1 MVEGDLGLR
10 LIAVGD
16 SCSEWVTKVL
26 HVAAEYELAAVRCDD
41 MYDAV
46 ADLAGGD
53 GGCVLVVG
61 SLRELARE
69 NAQFF
74 RVAARNGARCGV
86 WLERSGAGER
96 RDVLVALRAGVWVID
111 TIDEV
116 RVIVETWLAG
126 PGCSPGTPRYVEKGF
141 RATEAELDAL
151 LGQEAD
157 G

>member
-1 MVEGDLGLR
+1 MVEGDLARR

-16 SCSEWVTKVL
+16 SHDRWVTDVL
-26 HVAAEYELAAVRCDD
+26 RVVAEYELAAARCDD
-41 MYDAV
+41 IYAAV
-46 ADLAGGD
+46 ADLAGD
-53 GGCVLVVG
+53 HGGRALVVG

-69 NAQFF
+69 NGQFF

-86 WLERSGAGER
+86 LLEGSGAAER
-96 RDVLVALRAGVWVID
+96 RDVLVAVRAGAWVID

-126 PGCSPGTPRYVEKGF
+126 PGCPLGAPRSVGDEF

-151 LGQEAD
+151 LGQKAD